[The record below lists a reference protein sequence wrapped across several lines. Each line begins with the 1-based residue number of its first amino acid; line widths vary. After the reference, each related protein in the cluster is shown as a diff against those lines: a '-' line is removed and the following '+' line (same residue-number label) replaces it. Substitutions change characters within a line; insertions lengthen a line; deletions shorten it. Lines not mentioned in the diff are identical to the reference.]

1 MRSSRN
7 PPRRIVPLGAMTVLL
22 ATPLGAQRGAPDPA
36 VLREH
41 VRAYRESHE
50 LEILSELR
58 DLLAIPNVASDS
70 ANIHRN
76 ASHIIAMLERRG
88 IGARLLAVPGSPP
101 AVYGELSIPGAVRTV
116 MLYTHYD
123 GQPADPTQWA
133 SDPWT
138 PVIRERSL
146 EDGGTIVP
154 WDALK
159 APVPDEWRIYARSAS
174 DDKSPLVAL
183 LRALDALAAA
193 DLRPSVNLKFFLEG
207 EEEAGSDHLRE
218 MLERHRDLLAADVW
232 LFLDGPVH
240 QTRRQQ
246 IVFGARGVMGL
257 GLTVYGPLRTLH
269 SGHYGN
275 WAPNPATMLARLI
288 ASMRDE
294 EGRILID
301 GFLAD
306 VRPVSE
312 ADRAALAALPPVE
325 DDLVRALGL
334 GRTEGRQG
342 VLESTMRPGLNVD
355 GLKAGDVGTAA
366 RNAIPTEAT
375 AAIDIRLV
383 PDQTPARVRELVE
396 RHIERQ
402 GYVIV
407 RDEPDRATRLAHPSL
422 VRVTWGEGYPGLRTG
437 LDLPVS
443 QAVARGAD
451 RALGAAVLRVPMLGG
466 SLPLHHFAEVTGA
479 PVIIV
484 PIVNHDNNQHAAN
497 ENLRIRNL
505 WDGIDLFAGLLAR
518 LGHDWR

>member
-1 MRSSRN
+1 MRSSPT
-7 PPRRIVPLGAMTVLL
+7 PPRRFVPLGAMALMLT
-22 ATPLGAQRGAPDPA
+22 APLGAQRGAPDPA
-36 VLREH
+36 AIRDH
-41 VRAYRESHE
+41 VRAYREAHQ
-50 LEILSELR
+50 LEILTELR

-70 ANIHRN
+70 ANIRRN
-76 ASHIIAMLERRG
+76 AAHIVAMLERRR
-88 IGARLLAVPGSPP
+88 IAAKLLEVPGSPP
-101 AVYGELSIPGAVRTV
+101 AIYGELSIPGATRTV
-116 MLYTHYD
+116 MLYIHYD
-123 GQPADPTQWA
+123 GQPADPAQWA

-138 PVIRERSL
+138 PVLRDRSL

-159 APVPDEWRIYARSAS
+159 APVPDEWRVYARSAS
-174 DDKSPLVAL
+174 DDKAPLVAL
-183 LRALDALAAA
+183 LRALDALASNGM
-193 DLRPSVNLKFFLEG
+193 RPSVNLKLFLEG

-218 MLERHRDLLAADVW
+218 MLERHRELLAADVW

-275 WAPNPATMLARLI
+275 WAPNPAAMLAHLI

-294 EGRILID
+294 EGRVRID
-301 GFLAD
+301 GYTAD
-306 VRPVSE
+306 VRAVSE
-312 ADRAALAALPPVE
+312 ADRAALASLPSVE
-325 DDLVRALGL
+325 SELIQALGL
-334 GRTEGRQG
+334 GRTEGGQG

-355 GLKAGDVGTAA
+355 GLRAGDVGSAA

-383 PDQTPARVRELVE
+383 PDQTPAGVRELVE
-396 RHIERQ
+396 RHVERQ
-402 GYVIV
+402 GYFIV
-407 RDEPDRATRLAHPSL
+407 REAPDLATRLAHPKIARL
-422 VRVTWGEGYPGLRTG
+422 TWGEGYPGLRTP
-437 LDLPVS
+437 LDLPVA
-443 QAVARGAD
+443 QAVARAAD
-451 RALGAAVLRVPMLGG
+451 EAMGEPVLRVPMLGG
-466 SLPLHHFAEVTGA
+466 SLPLHHFVEVTGA
-479 PVIIV
+479 PVIIL